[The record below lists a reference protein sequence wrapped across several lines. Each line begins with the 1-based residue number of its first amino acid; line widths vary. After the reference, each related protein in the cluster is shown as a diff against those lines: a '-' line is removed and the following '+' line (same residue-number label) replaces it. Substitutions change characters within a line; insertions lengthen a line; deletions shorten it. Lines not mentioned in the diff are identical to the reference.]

1 MCVCVSV
8 SLTPLTHSC
17 IHSFTQLNSLTHS
30 RGVSCSFCQAE
41 DEGIICVEGMLGGH
55 PHIDYNC
62 VPSVIYTHPE
72 VAWVGKTEE
81 QLKEEGVEYTVGTF
95 PMSANSRAKTNDDA
109 EGMIKVL
116 GDKKTDRM
124 LGCFMINKV
133 RCMLRCVAEGV
144 VVFEVLFWE
153 RCSRPLSPV
162 PLPPHPLQNNLTSP
176 PSLFCCLA
184 LCLAARCRARAR

>member
-1 MCVCVSV
+1 
-8 SLTPLTHSC
+8 
-17 IHSFTQLNSLTHS
+17 
-30 RGVSCSFCQAE
+30 
-41 DEGIICVEGMLGGH
+41 MLGGH